1 MDVRHPL
8 GHSKRQRDDQH
19 HKRHHWRGAPARL
32 RHSLRHDRRTDR
44 QPHLQ
49 SRQHL
54 RLPHRMG
61 EHQHPARRSAGQ
73 PMMAAAAILLHGFGA
88 RYDLPISLALYL
100 YAAAGVVVISFVLVV
115 LFAGDQVGAKALQYP
130 RRAVPALASIA
141 RTPWPRI
148 IGGVIGIAG
157 LLAVVITG
165 LFGSSN
171 PLYNPAEYLVWIYF
185 WAGLFIFSGIVG
197 NLWYLVNPWAAAYF
211 SFACLELTT
220 GMANRPLLVAIL
232 ALVYSAVT
240 LAGMILVGRDE
251 WLEHCEAFTV
261 LFGIVGRFGP
271 IEAERDEAGRITSV
285 FLRPWG
291 VGLLKRSA
299 TGWDRVV
306 FVILMLSTLAFD
318 GILAT
323 PSWQDF
329 TITLEP
335 IWLPMGAFGFFF
347 VKTLGLVSLSVA
359 FLLVFITFMEL
370 VIWLGRRNVNLKAT
384 VSAFALT
391 LVPIALVYNAAHNYS
406 YMVVQSQGLIPLLND
421 PLQKGW
427 HLWPAV
433 AGFTPSLALAQASTV
448 WYAQVVL
455 IVLGHVVAVYL
466 AHLRAGERFR
476 TAQRAL
482 LSQYPMLVLMVLYT
496 MTSLWILAQ
505 PITRQSG

>member
-1 MDVRHPL
+1 M
-8 GHSKRQRDDQH
+8 
-19 HKRHHWRGAPARL
+19 
-32 RHSLRHDRRTDR
+32 SLT
-44 QPHLQ
+44 
-49 SRQHL
+49 
-54 RLPHRMG
+54 
-61 EHQHPARRSAGQ
+61 
-73 PMMAAAAILLHGFGA
+73 AILLHGFGQ
-88 RYDLPISLALYL
+88 RYDLPIGLALYL
-100 YAAAGVVVISFVLVV
+100 YAAAGVVFISFVLIV
-115 LFAGDQVGAKALQYP
+115 LFAGDQVGARALQYP
-130 RRAVPALASIA
+130 RRPAPALASIG

-148 IGGVIGIAG
+148 AGGVIGVAG
-157 LLAVVITG
+157 LLAIFITG
-165 LFGSSN
+165 LFGSQKH
-171 PLYNPAEYLVWIYF
+171 PELNPAEYLVWIYF
-185 WAGLFIFSGIVG
+185 WAGLFILSGLVG
-197 NLWYLVNPWAAAYF
+197 NLWYLVNPWAAIYDAVRRLIRVGPVLKLPNVGIWPAAAAYF

-220 GMANRPLLVAIL
+220 GMANRPLLVAVL
-232 ALVYSAVT
+232 AIVYSAVT
-240 LAGMILVGRDE
+240 LVGMFLFGRDE
-251 WLEHCEAFTV
+251 WLDHCEGFTV
-261 LFGIVGRFGP
+261 LFGIVGRFSP
-271 IEAERDEAGRITSV
+271 LEAERDETGRITMV
-285 FLRPWG
+285 YLRPWG
-291 VGLLKRSA
+291 VGLLKPSP

-329 TITLEP
+329 NIALEP

-347 VKTLGLVSLSVA
+347 ARTLGLLLVSVA

-370 VIWLGRRNVNLKAT
+370 VIFLGRRSVDLKAT

-406 YMVVQSQGLIPLLND
+406 YVVVQSQGLIPLLND

-433 AGFTPSLALAQASTV
+433 AGFAPSFALAQASTV

-455 IVLGHVVAVYL
+455 IVLGHVIAVYL

-482 LSQYPMLVLMVLYT
+482 LSQYPMLLLMVMYT

-505 PITRQSG
+505 PITREA

>member
-1 MDVRHPL
+1 M
-8 GHSKRQRDDQH
+8 S
-19 HKRHHWRGAPARL
+19 
-32 RHSLRHDRRTDR
+32 ST
-44 QPHLQ
+44 
-49 SRQHL
+49 
-54 RLPHRMG
+54 
-61 EHQHPARRSAGQ
+61 
-73 PMMAAAAILLHGFGA
+73 AILLHGFGQ

-115 LFAGDQVGAKALQYP
+115 LFTGDQVGAKALQYP
-130 RRAVPALASIA
+130 RRPARALTSIA
-141 RTPWPRI
+141 RTPWPRGA
-148 IGGVIGIAG
+148 GGVIGVAG
-157 LLAVVITG
+157 LLAIVITG

-171 PLYNPAEYLVWIYF
+171 PLYNPAEYLTWIYF
-185 WAGLFIFSGIVG
+185 WAGLFIISGLVG
-197 NLWYLVNPWAAAYF
+197 NLWYLANPWAAVYDAVNRLVRLGPVWKLPKVGVWPAAAAY
-211 SFACLELTT
+211 SAFACLELTT
-220 GMANRPLLVAIL
+220 GMANRPWLVAIL
-232 ALVYSAVT
+232 ALVYSAVS
-240 LAGMILVGRDE
+240 LAGMFLFGRDE

-261 LFGIVGRFGP
+261 LFGIVGRFSP
-271 IEAERDEAGRITSV
+271 VEAERDETGRISMV
-285 FLRPWG
+285 YLRPWG
-291 VGLLKRSA
+291 VGLLKPSP

-329 TITLEP
+329 NIALEP
-335 IWLPMGAFGFFF
+335 IWLPMGAFGFLFI
-347 VKTLGLVSLSVA
+347 KTLGLLLLSVT

-370 VIWLGRRNVNLKAT
+370 VVYLGKRSVDLKAT

-406 YMVVQSQGLIPLLND
+406 YVVVQSQGLIPLLND

-433 AGFTPSLALAQASTV
+433 AGFTPSFAIAQASTV

-455 IVLGHVVAVYL
+455 IVLGHVIAVYL

-482 LSQYPMLVLMVLYT
+482 LSQYPMLLLMVMYT

-505 PITRQSG
+505 PITREA

>member
-1 MDVRHPL
+1 VIHAT
-8 GHSKRQRDDQH
+8 G
-19 HKRHHWRGAPARL
+19 
-32 RHSLRHDRRTDR
+32 
-44 QPHLQ
+44 
-49 SRQHL
+49 
-54 RLPHRMG
+54 
-61 EHQHPARRSAGQ
+61 
-73 PMMAAAAILLHGFGA
+73 ILLHGFGQ

-100 YAAAGVVVISFVLVV
+100 YAAAGVVIISFVLVV
-115 LFAGDQVGAKALQYP
+115 LFTGDQVGVKALQYP
-130 RRAVPALASIA
+130 RRPAPRLALIA
-141 RTPWPRI
+141 RTPWPRVVGGA
-148 IGGVIGIAG
+148 IGFAG
-157 LLAVVITG
+157 LLAIVVTG

-171 PLYNPAEYLVWIYF
+171 PLYNPAEYLTWIYF
-185 WAGLFIFSGIVG
+185 WAGLFIVSGLVG
-197 NLWYLVNPWAAAYF
+197 NLWYLVNPWAAVYDVAIQILRLKPVWKLPNVGVWPAAVAYF

-220 GMANRPLLVAIL
+220 GMANRPWLVAIL

-240 LAGMILVGRDE
+240 LAGMFLFGRDE
-251 WLEHCEAFTV
+251 WLEHCEGFTV
-261 LFGIVGRFGP
+261 LFSIVGRFSP
-271 IEAERDEAGRITSV
+271 VEAERDETGRITMV
-285 FLRPWG
+285 YLRPWG
-291 VGLLKRSA
+291 VGLLKASP

-329 TITLEP
+329 TIALEP

-347 VKTLGLVSLSVA
+347 VKTLGLVLLSVA

-370 VIWLGRRNVNLKAT
+370 VIYLGRRSVDLKAT

-406 YMVVQSQGLIPLLND
+406 YVVVQSQGIIPLLND

-433 AGFTPSLALAQASTV
+433 AGFTPSFALAQASTV

-482 LSQYPMLVLMVLYT
+482 LSQYPMLVLMVMYT

-505 PITRQSG
+505 PITRETG